1 MNTGN
6 IEEKGENQQS
16 QKSSSLERKLDEINQ
31 KLKNILTKDDSLF
44 IKQIIRFTLE
54 EMKEQF
60 LSSVIKRVET
70 IEGELHE
77 KCIETEMIKQELQFR
92 DKKISE
98 LVEENNN
105 LKAQIKGERSKREKE
120 INDQEQYGR
129 RNNIRINGIT
139 KDSEKQASN
148 EVIDLVVKT
157 LNEKGNLNVKAD
169 DIDIAHRLGKWKA
182 GDNRAIIVKFVRRQ
196 SKIEVMKQRKE
207 LRQKKVFVNEDLC
220 SV

>member
-1 MNTGN
+1 MSSKKRNMSSTASELNSSRGDVDQPSDQGVFDRDTECDSPEIKAKKKKKPPPKQRKLEEFTMNTGN
-6 IEEKGENQQS
+6 IEEKGENRQS

-44 IKQIIRFTLE
+44 IKQIIRSTLE
-54 EMKEQF
+54 EMKEQL

-129 RNNIRINGIT
+129 RNNI
-139 KDSEKQASN
+139 
-148 EVIDLVVKT
+148 
-157 LNEKGNLNVKAD
+157 
-169 DIDIAHRLGKWKA
+169 
-182 GDNRAIIVKFVRRQ
+182 
-196 SKIEVMKQRKE
+196 
-207 LRQKKVFVNEDLC
+207 
-220 SV
+220 